1 MLEVTSFRNG
11 AVLNHSHGAETDDF
25 LEIKVD
31 GIADPQAFVTVNG
44 AEACRAD
51 RSFSATVRLPEKI
64 NEIVV
69 SADGHFGEVI
79 LRLTVLWDK
88 KSFKR
93 YNYYIDD
100 CSFFYT
106 EIAKRRPKSLF
117 DHFFLKRLREIHDR
131 YGTKFSLNSFYR
143 NDHSPFELKDFPDV
157 YKSEWI
163 ANSDWLRLSFHAYS
177 EFPDRPYQRTAPE
190 KLAQDF
196 DLVRDEIVRF
206 AGEETFIPPVV
217 IHWAM
222 ANPEVFALLK
232 KRGMNMINGSFI
244 GSQTYVG
251 EMDHAFRVCDIGYFY
266 EKDVALYLEKY
277 KTYYDK
283 FTGMLLNA
291 GIGATANLYPWE
303 ELKRR
308 ILDAAHSPLQNQTIG
323 MATHEQYSFRD
334 YFNYIPDHL
343 DRVEACCRLVTELG
357 YKPVYFAE
365 GVLGNTAWD
374 AE

>member
-25 LEIKVD
+25 LEIKVE

-93 YNYYIDD
+93 
-100 CSFFYT
+100 C
-106 EIAKRRPKSLF
+106 
-117 DHFFLKRLREIHDR
+117 
-131 YGTKFSLNSFYR
+131 
-143 NDHSPFELKDFPDV
+143 
-157 YKSEWI
+157 
-163 ANSDWLRLSFHAYS
+163 LSFHAYS

>member
-1 MLEVTSFRNG
+1 
-11 AVLNHSHGAETDDF
+11 
-25 LEIKVD
+25 
-31 GIADPQAFVTVNG
+31 
-44 AEACRAD
+44 
-51 RSFSATVRLPEKI
+51 
-64 NEIVV
+64 
-69 SADGHFGEVI
+69 
-79 LRLTVLWDK
+79 
-88 KSFKR
+88 
-93 YNYYIDD
+93 
-100 CSFFYT
+100 
-106 EIAKRRPKSLF
+106 
-117 DHFFLKRLREIHDR
+117 
-131 YGTKFSLNSFYR
+131 
-143 NDHSPFELKDFPDV
+143 
-157 YKSEWI
+157 
-163 ANSDWLRLSFHAYS
+163 
-177 EFPDRPYQRTAPE
+177 
-190 KLAQDF
+190 
-196 DLVRDEIVRF
+196 
-206 AGEETFIPPVV
+206 
-217 IHWAM
+217 M